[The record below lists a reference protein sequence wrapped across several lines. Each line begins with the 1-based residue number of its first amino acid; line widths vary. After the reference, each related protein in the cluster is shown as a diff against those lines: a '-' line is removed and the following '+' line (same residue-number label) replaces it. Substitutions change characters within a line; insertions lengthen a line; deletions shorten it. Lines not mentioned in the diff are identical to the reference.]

1 MGERS
6 KGKDKGKAKKA
17 PKAGKPDKRPHVQL
31 KEQHQKDAA
40 KITSVLPIEP
50 LIAHVSPPIASLP
63 PLEKGATVDAMDL
76 ANHYLADSASA
87 SSWVS

>member
-31 KEQHQKDAA
+31 KAEQDA
-40 KITSVLPIEP
+40 TRR
-50 LIAHVSPPIASLP
+50 PP
-63 PLEKGATVDAMDL
+63 V
-76 ANHYLADSASA
+76 
-87 SSWVS
+87 